1 MRGLILLLLM
11 WACTYL
17 MITALR
23 FQDTMRTLDN
33 QVNTYQQEYQVTHEK
48 LVQCMKLLNN

>member
-1 MRGLILLLLM
+1 MRTLILLLLM

-23 FQDTMRTLDN
+23 FQETMRVLDN
-33 QVNTYQQEYQVTHEK
+33 KVSTYQQEYQLTHEK
-48 LVQCMKLLNN
+48 LVQCMKLLND